1 MTQIQRLAVLVL
13 GLWLGAG
20 IFADIAVTRNFN
32 TVERFLSNP
41 GDASTASQIDAVG
54 RERERQILRR
64 NAAEENNGIFHDWER
79 AELAIGIALIA
90 LLALDRAGA
99 ANLAIA
105 GAMMAVVSVQA
116 LALSPRIAA
125 LGRLIPAM
133 APGNP
138 AVAHF
143 WTMHGIY
150 SGSEILKLLL
160 GFALSFRLCM
170 SAPAPGAVHVR
181 EARADR
187 RPVESRLMD
196 TDG

>member
-32 TVERFLSNP
+32 TVERFLANP
-41 GDASTASQIDAVG
+41 GNASTANEIEAIG
-54 RERERQILRR
+54 RERERDILRR

-79 AELAIGIALIA
+79 AELAIGGVLIA
-90 LLALDRAGA
+90 LLALERVAVVDLTIGA
-99 ANLAIA
+99 AMIAIVA
-105 GAMMAVVSVQA
+105 VQA

-125 LGRLIPAM
+125 LGRLIPSM
-133 APGNP
+133 PPGDP

-150 SGSEILKLLL
+150 SGSEILKLLF
-160 GFALSFRLCM
+160 GFALALRLCI
-170 SAPAPGAVHVR
+170 STFAPAGAF
-181 EARADR
+181 A
-187 RPVESRLMD
+187 SR
-196 TDG
+196 TPFSVGRNG